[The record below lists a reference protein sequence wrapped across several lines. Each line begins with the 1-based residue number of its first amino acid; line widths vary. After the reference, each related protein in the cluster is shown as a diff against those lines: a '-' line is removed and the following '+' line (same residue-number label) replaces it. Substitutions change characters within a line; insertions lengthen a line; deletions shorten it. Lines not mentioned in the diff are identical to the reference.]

1 MDAAALSSLDPFQ
14 DISTL
19 PGNDDD
25 DNDDDDD
32 DNDDDDDD
40 DDDND
45 TSGISD
51 IVNVPVQVKEGFVK
65 TLLSMTMTMKTTMRR
80 RKMMMILSS
89 VETLLTLLLMMKNRL
104 INL

>member
-19 PGNDDD
+19 PG
-25 DNDDDDD
+25 NDDDDD

-80 RKMMMILSS
+80 RKMMILSS

>member
-1 MDAAALSSLDPFQ
+1 MGAAALPSFDPFQ
-14 DISTL
+14 DNSPL
-19 PGNDDD
+19 LGNNDDD
-25 DNDDDDD
+25 H
-32 DNDDDDDD
+32 
-40 DDDND
+40 D
-45 TSGISD
+45 TRGISD